1 MTLLKGA
8 LVAFTPTF
16 LTPAPNVT
24 LFQYNP
30 ESLTHTWSQPDRSAT
45 AATSPGTEA
54 GDPHAVPGMPGEQF
68 TLTLLV
74 NSNDDIADQVPNSAG
89 LAVAGGVYAR
99 LSALEMMLYPINTG
113 PTSTLL
119 GTATAVSAA
128 APAGAPGSGGGTCQ
142 TNSATA
148 SSVVPVVLFIW
159 GAYRIVPVRVTG
171 LTIVEKLYDDLLNPV
186 QAEVQITLRVLTPS
200 ELAAASAGNQ
210 VLAGLASDAYNY
222 TLGLREANAVANL
235 ANLPVGA
242 IARALA
248 AIV

>member
-8 LVAFTPTF
+8 LVSFTPTF

-30 ESLTHTWSQPDRSAT
+30 ESLTHTWSQPDRAAT
-45 AATSPGTEA
+45 EATSPGTEA

-68 TLTLLV
+68 GFTLLMD
-74 NSNDDIADQVPNSAG
+74 SNEDIADQVPGSAG
-89 LAVAGGVYAR
+89 LAIAGGVYAR
-99 LSALEMMLYPINTG
+99 LSALEMLMYPINTG

-119 GTATAVSAA
+119 GQATAAA
-128 APAGAPGSGGGTCQ
+128 TGGGAGSGTCQ
-142 TNSATA
+142 TNGTPP
-148 SSVVPVVLFIW
+148 SSVVPVVLFVW

-171 LTIVEKLYDDLLNPV
+171 LTIVEKLYDALLNPV
-186 QAEVQITLRVLTPS
+186 HAEAQVALRVVTPS
-200 ELAAASAGNQ
+200 ELAAAAAGNQ
-210 VLAGLASDAYNY
+210 VLAGLASDAYSY
-222 TLGLREANAVANL
+222 TLAAREANAVANL